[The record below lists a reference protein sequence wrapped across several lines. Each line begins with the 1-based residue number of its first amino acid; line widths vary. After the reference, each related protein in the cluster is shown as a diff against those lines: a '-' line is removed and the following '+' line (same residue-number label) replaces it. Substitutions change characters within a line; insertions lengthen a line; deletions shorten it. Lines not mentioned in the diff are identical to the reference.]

1 MDRGAWLAAVH
12 RVAQSRL
19 KWLSLH
25 ACIGEGN
32 GNPLQYSCLENPG
45 DGGAWWAAVYG
56 VTQSRTRL
64 KRLSRQIKNI
74 NCQTSNEKLEVWKHF
89 NADFLLFDGEMKRH
103 EASLAGWVG
112 SDWGPERPAEELGL
126 DLRLLRSHCFKRTS
140 DRICWVHSSITQSG
154 PTTRAQGTVFK
165 ATTE

>member
-1 MDRGAWLAAVH
+1 MATHSSILAW
-12 RVAQSRL
+12 RVPWTEEPGWLLSIGSQSRL

-45 DGGAWWAAVYG
+45 DGEAWWAAVYG

-64 KRLSRQIKNI
+64 KRLSRQIKN

-103 EASLAGWVG
+103 EASLRGEWDQTG
-112 SDWGPERPAEELGL
+112 GL
-126 DLRLLRSHCFKRTS
+126 RGMRGLLRS
-140 DRICWVHSSITQSG
+140 WVFIWVRCGATVLSG
-154 PTTRAQGTVFK
+154 HLIGSAEFIHP
-165 ATTE
+165 